1 MSSLPS
7 WEQRASALIWA
18 SSLHDGAEAVK
29 QHTSAVS
36 KWTSPG
42 RVSTEDDTPA
52 SGALLGPGAVL
63 SVVPMLDSLFIAG
76 FVFEQA
82 MLLIVV
88 RYLTWK
94 WWLQM
99 SPHYSLAV
107 TKRSIE
113 MVFLDVSKACL
124 SRYYFID
131 GLIMPF
137 EYKKVIVI
145 FFCLWPTTWYR
156 ELVGGSTDSD
166 SEFQGC
172 NSSWWGRNSRVH
184 GSGSTWLD
192 SWHSSTPENPGKQNF
207 PSLFP

>member
-1 MSSLPS
+1 
-7 WEQRASALIWA
+7 
-18 SSLHDGAEAVK
+18 
-29 QHTSAVS
+29 
-36 KWTSPG
+36 
-42 RVSTEDDTPA
+42 
-52 SGALLGPGAVL
+52 
-63 SVVPMLDSLFIAG
+63 
-76 FVFEQA
+76 

-145 FFCLWPTTWYR
+145 FFCLWPTTYTKNLWEAALILTQSFR
-156 ELVGGSTDSD
+156 AAIHHGGEETAEFMAVGAHDWTPDILAHQKTQGSRTFPLFSL
-166 SEFQGC
+166 SPWNCTTHTQ
-172 NSSWWGRNSRVH
+172 SR
-184 GSGSTWLD
+184 
-192 SWHSSTPENPGKQNF
+192 F
-207 PSLFP
+207 PPSV